1 MTQILDALKADRSGR
16 NLCGYVN
23 VTDEILIA
31 RITNIPGWYFERVV
45 FPREY
50 LLFEAPPEATLEVYH
65 GEISGV
71 TLLDKIACDRLQVVE
86 ASEAVLA

>member
-1 MTQILDALKADRSGR
+1 MTQILDAFKADRSR
-16 NLCGYVN
+16 KTLCNYVN
-23 VTDEILIA
+23 VTNEILIA

-50 LLFEAPPEATLEVYH
+50 LLFEAPPEATLEIYH

-71 TLLDKIACDRLQVVE
+71 TLLDKIACDRLQVAE
-86 ASEAVLA
+86 ASEPVLA